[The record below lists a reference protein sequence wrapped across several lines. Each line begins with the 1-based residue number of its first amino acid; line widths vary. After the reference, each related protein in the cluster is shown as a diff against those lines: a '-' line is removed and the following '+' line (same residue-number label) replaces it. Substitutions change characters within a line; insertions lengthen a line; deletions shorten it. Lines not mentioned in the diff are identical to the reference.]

1 MFANECAHA
10 AAIVAGCSL
19 DCDGACWTGLSLS
32 VATVLLSWPGLNAW
46 LSKSLG
52 AQLFEKCL
60 HRVRCLRCYRG
71 ES

>member
-32 VATVLLSWPGLNAW
+32 VATVLLSWPGLERLAFEE
-46 LSKSLG
+46 LG
-52 AQLFEKCL
+52 RPALREMPASCTLFTML
-60 HRVRCLRCYRG
+60 QG
-71 ES
+71 